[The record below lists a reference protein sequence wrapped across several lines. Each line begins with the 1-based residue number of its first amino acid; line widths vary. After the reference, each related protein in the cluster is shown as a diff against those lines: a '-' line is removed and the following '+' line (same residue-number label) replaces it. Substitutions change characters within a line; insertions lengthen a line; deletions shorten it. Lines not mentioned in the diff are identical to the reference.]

1 MANFIVFICSTNLF
15 PGDPAEGV
23 SQGER
28 EHDRE
33 HGVASARLIVHV
45 GGGHS
50 PRLVTF
56 NHQVFNFLEVMIQ
69 SISLRSRSLIGEL
82 NLMDVT
88 WKDITASWPRP
99 ST

>member
-28 EHDRE
+28 EHDGE

-69 SISLRSRSLIGEL
+69 SISSDWRAERS
-82 NLMDVT
+82 LMDVT

>member
-28 EHDRE
+28 EDDGE

-69 SISLRSRSLIGEL
+69 SISSDWRAERS
-82 NLMDVT
+82 LMDVT
-88 WKDITASWPRP
+88 WNDITASWPRP

>member
-23 SQGER
+23 SEGER
-28 EHDRE
+28 EHDGE

-69 SISLRSRSLIGEL
+69 SISSDWRAERSL
-82 NLMDVT
+82 MDAT